1 MRNSAQAAMMTLGNM
16 REQMPKPLRVS
27 VRQQAAHFRVVFQHQ
42 YPHAVEEVVYTQR
55 FNTSEEA
62 QKFIDDGLRAQRIYR
77 SLMGYSF
84 AQRPH
89 TS

>member
-1 MRNSAQAAMMTLGNM
+1 MRNSAQAAMMTLGNT
-16 REQMPKPLRVS
+16 REHVQKPLRVF
-27 VRQQAAHFRVVFQHQ
+27 VRQQGAHFRVVYQHQ

-77 SLMGYSF
+77 SLGT
-84 AQRPH
+84 QNDR
-89 TS
+89 